1 MKNVDE
7 FPALLSIVLSNGI
20 EVEAL
25 KANGRKN
32 IYSLF
37 AGRVENPS
45 RDIAFDWRGANQ
57 TVQGI
62 NTLIRLF

>member
-25 KANGRKN
+25 KANGRKS
-32 IYSLF
+32 ICSLF

-45 RDIAFDWRGANQ
+45 RDIAFNWGGVNQ
-57 TVQGI
+57 TVQGKNQI
-62 NTLIRLF
+62 Y